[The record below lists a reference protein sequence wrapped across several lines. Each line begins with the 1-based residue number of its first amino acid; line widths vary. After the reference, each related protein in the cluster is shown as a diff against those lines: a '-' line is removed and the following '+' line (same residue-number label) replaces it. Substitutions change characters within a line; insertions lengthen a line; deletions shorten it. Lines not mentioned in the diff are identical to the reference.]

1 MAFATSNVK
10 SASIGGAFKLTTG
23 DWTGAQADAPGT
35 LTLQAG
41 KVYQAQFLPN
51 LTGGVEYQANI
62 AVSPSGTA
70 GIVTITVYNAGDVV
84 AGTFSIISA

>member
-10 SASIGGAFKLTTG
+10 SASIGGGFKLTVG

-35 LTLQAG
+35 VEVAAG
-41 KVYQAQFLPN
+41 KVYAAQFLPN
-51 LTGGVEYQANI
+51 VSSGEYTVGV
-62 AVSPSGTA
+62 AVSPSGTS
-70 GIVTITVYNAGDVV
+70 GIVTLTVYNGGTVT

>member
-1 MAFATSNVK
+1 MAFATSNVR
-10 SASIGGAFKLTTG
+10 SCSLGGNLKLTVG
-23 DWTGAQADAPGT
+23 DWTGSQADAAGT
-35 LTLQAG
+35 LTVAAG

-51 LTGGVEYQANI
+51 ITSGEYQPSI

-70 GIVTITVYNAGDVV
+70 GIVTVTVYNSADVA